1 MPCDKRELLE
11 AFEEGIRVME
21 LTAPV
26 EVVGNEVEGLKCI
39 KMRPANLDEKTA
51 QIQQQD

>member
-26 EVVGNEVEGLKCI
+26 EVVGQRKGRRPEVHQ
-39 KMRPANLDEKTA
+39 DETRKS
-51 QIQQQD
+51 